1 MKISIPIVFKV
12 LLGAFLIHATA
23 QAATNPS
30 PTPSTAPDPTAAGDY
45 GRRLFQRLAGAPL
58 LPSDP
63 RFAAYNQLIVK
74 GDLKGAAA
82 VATSDDG
89 FYNVTVR
96 DWAAVMANKDGTPLI
111 DLDDFQATVIGA
123 ARDNLDAR
131 TLLTGNY
138 SYVADPS
145 ANIQPPTLSDNNHY
159 ASIDAAQLNL
169 RKVLIKQ
176 EPQWPGTTMESA
188 GLLTSRSW
196 GKMYFSAGTNRRS
209 VAFSM
214 QIFLCSPIAT
224 WRNVAIDDYH
234 VRRDVNRVPGGD
246 PRTFQTTCRGCHGP
260 MDAFGGAFAHFDFD
274 VVATQ
279 LNYLGPN
286 TVAPKFNQNANTY
299 PDGWITTDDSWVN
312 MLADNPQFGWRTPPT
327 GSGINEFGEL
337 LSHSEQF
344 GRCMATRAFKE
355 VCRRNATNSEQDLIQ
370 TLAIQFET
378 EGYHLQTLFQE
389 VATSP
394 ECLGTP

>member
-1 MKISIPIVFKV
+1 MKIIISIFVSVF
-12 LLGAFLIHATA
+12 FF
-23 QAATNPS
+23 QAIGYAASPAPS
-30 PTPSTAPDPTAAGDY
+30 PRSSPVGPGGMTDY
-45 GRRLFQRLAGAPL
+45 GKRLFQRLAGNPL
-58 LPSDP
+58 LPTDS
-63 RFAAYNQLIVK
+63 RYATYNQLIAK

-82 VATSDDG
+82 IATADDG
-89 FYNVTVR
+89 FYNTTLR
-96 DWAAVMANKDGTPLI
+96 DWAAVMANKDGSPLI
-111 DLDDFQATVIGA
+111 DLDDFQATLIGA
-123 ARDNLDAR
+123 TRDDLDAR

-138 SYVADPS
+138 TYVADPS
-145 ANIQPPTLSDNNHY
+145 FNLNPPSLSDNSHY
-159 ASIDAAQLNL
+159 QAIGDQQLNL
-169 RKVLIKQ
+169 RTALVKQ
-176 EPQWPGTTMESA
+176 EPQWQGTTMESA

-196 GKMYFSAGTNRRS
+196 AKMYYSAGTNRRS

-234 VRRDVNRVPGGD
+234 IRRDVNRVPGGD

-274 VVATQ
+274 VNAQ
-279 LNYLGPN
+279 QFNYLGPS
-286 TVAPKFNQNANTY
+286 TIAPKFNQNANTY

-312 MLADNPQFGWRTPPT
+312 LLVDNPQFGWRSQPQ
-327 GSGINEFGEL
+327 GNGINAYGEL

-355 VCRRNATNSEQDLIQ
+355 VCRRPASNSEQGLIQ
-370 TLAIQFET
+370 SLATQFET
-378 EGYHLQTLFQE
+378 EGFHLKSLFQE

>member
-1 MKISIPIVFKV
+1 MKKI
-12 LLGAFLIHATA
+12 LLSALLLQMSAS
-23 QAATNPS
+23 AATLPVPNPTPTPS
-30 PTPSTAPDPTAAGDY
+30 PTAGMSDY
-45 GRRLFQRLAGAPL
+45 GKRLFQRLAGAPL
-58 LPSDP
+58 LAKDP
-63 RFAAYNQLIVK
+63 RFGAYTQLIAK

-82 VATSDDG
+82 IATADDG
-89 FYNVTVR
+89 FYNATLR

-111 DLDDFQATVIGA
+111 DLDDFQATMIGVT
-123 ARDNLDAR
+123 RDDLDAR

-138 SYVADPS
+138 TYVANTAAGIS
-145 ANIQPPTLSDNNHY
+145 PPTLADNDHY
-159 ASIDAAQLNL
+159 KAIGDQQLNL
-169 RKVLIKQ
+169 RTTLVKQ
-176 EPQWPGTTMESA
+176 EPQWPGTTPTMESA

-260 MDAFGGAFAHFDFD
+260 MDAFGGAFAHFDYD
-274 VVATQ
+274 VNATQ
-279 LNYLGPN
+279 LNYLGPT
-286 TVAPKFNQNANTY
+286 TVAPKYNQNANTY
-299 PDGWITTDDSWVN
+299 PDGWVTTDDSWVN
-312 MLADNPQFGWRTPPT
+312 MLADNPQFGWRSPAT
-327 GSGINEFGEL
+327 GNGINSFGDL

-344 GRCMATRAFKE
+344 GRCMVTRAFKE
-355 VCRRNATNSEQDLIQ
+355 VCRRNVSNSEQALVQ
-370 TLAIQFET
+370 TLATQFET
-378 EGYHLQTLFQE
+378 EGYHLKSMFEE
-389 VATSP
+389 VAISP